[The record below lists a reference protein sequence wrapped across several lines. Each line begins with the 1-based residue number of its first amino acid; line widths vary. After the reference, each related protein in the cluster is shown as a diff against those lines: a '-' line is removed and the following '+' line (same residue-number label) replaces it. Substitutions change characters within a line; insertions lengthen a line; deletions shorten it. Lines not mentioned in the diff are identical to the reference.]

1 MGLKFSCSFTV
12 ICKTFN
18 IICKKWKK
26 ILKNPQKPKEIKEK
40 WKWKKNLL
48 IIVDM
53 EWFVPSEDT
62 DESSQRKDNR
72 VIDADFHII
81 SEGPTE
87 GIKDRHHK
95 KYQKK

>member
-1 MGLKFSCSFTV
+1 MGSVVHLHLFV
-12 ICKTFN
+12 RLFN
-18 IICKKWKK
+18 IFRMKKQQ
-26 ILKNPQKPKEIKEK
+26 QKPKEIKEK

>member
-1 MGLKFSCSFTV
+1 
-12 ICKTFN
+12 
-18 IICKKWKK
+18 
-26 ILKNPQKPKEIKEK
+26 
-40 WKWKKNLL
+40 
-48 IIVDM
+48 M

>member
-1 MGLKFSCSFTV
+1 MITSDDVRT
-12 ICKTFN
+12 IDN
-18 IICKKWKK
+18 IQVLFPSHFHFYSKN
-26 ILKNPQKPKEIKEK
+26 ILHTPKGIFQ
-40 WKWKKNLL
+40 NL
-48 IIVDM
+48 IVVDM